1 MEVDENKQIKELERF
16 FQEKEALK
24 VLFVGVAA
32 LGVSLALPHAYLEW
46 LMEEQ
51 QSRGTECGF

>member
-1 MEVDENKQIKELERF
+1 MEVDGNKQIKELERF

-32 LGVSLALPHAYLEW
+32 LGVSLALPHAYLN
-46 LMEEQ
+46 
-51 QSRGTECGF
+51 G